1 MNYLCLLFLLLM
13 TGCTLQTRGQHVDQ
27 AWLDDAVSLDDG
39 SAALMPH
46 AQSVDKPWLL
56 GEAVPLRKQA
66 VLPAALRSS
75 QTFSFSLET
84 PLPDLDEL
92 ARRLSLLSELTVFI
106 SPQARLSLTQ
116 VSPRTGVEEVL
127 EPTQQGGLIFEQ
139 LRLSALLDQITA
151 VYSLKW
157 RYQAGRIEL
166 YRHETRR
173 LALEPQSG
181 LRRMDQSSAGGSSD
195 GGAK

>member
-27 AWLDDAVSLDDG
+27 AWLDDAVSLDDS
-39 SAALMPH
+39 SAPLVPH

-56 GEAVPLRKQA
+56 GAAVPLRKPA

-92 ARRLSLLSELTVFI
+92 ARRLSLLSELSVFI

-116 VSPRTGVEEVL
+116 VSPRPGVEEVL

-139 LRLSALLDQITA
+139 QRLSALLDQITA

-166 YRHETRR
+166 YRNATHS
-173 LALEPQSG
+173 LASEQKSG
-181 LRRMDQSSAGGSSD
+181 LRPV
-195 GGAK
+195 GGAGSLSDRGVK

>member
-27 AWLDDAVSLDDG
+27 AWLDDAVSLDDS

-56 GEAVPLRKQA
+56 GAAVPLRKPA

-92 ARRLSLLSELTVFI
+92 ARRLSLLSELSVFI
-106 SPQARLSLTQ
+106 SPEARLLLTQ

-139 LRLSALLDQITA
+139 LRLSALLDQIAA

-166 YRHETRR
+166 YRSATDS
-173 LALEPQSG
+173 LALENKSG
-181 LRRMDQSSAGGSSD
+181 LRPVDGAGNLSERGV
-195 GGAK
+195 K